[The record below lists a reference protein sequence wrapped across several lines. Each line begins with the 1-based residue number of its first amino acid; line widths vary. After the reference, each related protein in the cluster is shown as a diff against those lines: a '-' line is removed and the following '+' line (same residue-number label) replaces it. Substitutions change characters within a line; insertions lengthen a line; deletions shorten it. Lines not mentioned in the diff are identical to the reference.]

1 MCVFFFFYKRF
12 EYDEKICSSLIIFY
26 GDYMY
31 AVTYVQCQ
39 KYRKTFTTLKNYL
52 CSVFLSLKSIVIYCI
67 LIQLYSLCIH
77 SLNICIRI
85 YEYIHC
91 LW

>member
-1 MCVFFFFYKRF
+1 
-12 EYDEKICSSLIIFY
+12 
-26 GDYMY
+26 MY

-67 LIQLYSLCIH
+67 LIQLYSLCIQ